1 MSAHAEPL
9 VTSRLSRNTLT
20 LLVSNLGGAPLSF
33 ILSALIGRALGT
45 EGLGAYA
52 VAMAWVLPLSL
63 VVEFGLST
71 LMQRD
76 LAADHSAVR
85 ATLESVVLSRLLI
98 GGIIMLLLILAAP
111 VLSTD
116 PNVILGLRISAPMVI
131 ILPLFST
138 FTAVY
143 KAYGAMWPVPWL
155 NIGMLLAQVILTVLT
170 LLAGGGLVTVLILNV
185 ATSAVQLAAA
195 YAIYRRKFFDPI
207 TNPTSTQPP
216 GEEVLGDPFSGSQSF
231 RSWVCLRSKPKPPAA
246 LLPLLR
252 RAFPFALAAL
262 FAALQTRLSVILLE
276 QLATTA
282 QVGYFSAAARF
293 VEAARMIPNAF
304 FGALF
309 PALSALAA
317 DRLLMHHTF
326 RRGMLG
332 LGALGATTGLGFLLL
347 AQPLVT
353 LTYGAQFAPAIPV
366 LQILG
371 VSLLFSNLR
380 GARTLYLYALG
391 QERRVNW
398 INGIV
403 ILVQAALSLLLIP
416 AANALGVA
424 LVHVLIE
431 IVALAL
437 LWRNDPA

>member
-1 MSAHAEPL
+1 MTAPARAESL
-9 VTSRLSRNTLT
+9 VTSRLSRNMLT

-76 LAADHSAVR
+76 LAADLSIVR
-85 ATLESVVLSRLLI
+85 TTLVSVVLSRLLI
-98 GGIIMLLLILAAP
+98 GGAVMLLLILAAP
-111 VLSTD
+111 LISTD
-116 PNVILGLRISAPMVI
+116 PNVTLGLRISAPMVI

-155 NIGMLLAQVILTVLT
+155 NIGMLLAQVILTLVALA
-170 LLAGGGLVTVLILNV
+170 AGGGLIEVLILNV
-185 ATSAVQLAAA
+185 ATSAAQLAAA
-195 YAIYRRKFFDPI
+195 YAIYRWR
-207 TNPTSTQPP
+207 
-216 GEEVLGDPFSGSQSF
+216 F
-231 RSWVCLRSKPKPPAA
+231 RTPDAVAASLKLA
-246 LLPLLR
+246 LLLQPLRPLLR
-252 RAFPFALAAL
+252 RAAPFALAAL

-276 QLATTA
+276 QLATTV

-309 PALSALAA
+309 PALAALAA
-317 DRLLMHHTF
+317 DRVLMRQTF

-332 LGALGATTGLGFLLL
+332 LGAVGALTGIGFLLL
-347 AQPLVT
+347 AQPLIT
-353 LTYGAQFAPAIPV
+353 LTYGAEFTPAVVV
-366 LQILG
+366 LQVLG
-371 VSLLFSNLR
+371 ASLLFSNLR

-391 QERRVNW
+391 QERRVNR

-416 AANALGVA
+416 AASALGVA
-424 LVHVLIE
+424 VVHVLVE

-437 LWRNDPA
+437 LWHHDSV

>member
-1 MSAHAEPL
+1 VTARAEPL
-9 VTSRLSRNTLT
+9 VTSRLSRNTIT
-20 LLVSNLGGAPLSF
+20 LLISNLGGAPLSF

-63 VVEFGLST
+63 IVEFGLST

-76 LAADHSAVR
+76 LAADLSTVR
-85 ATLESVVLSRLLI
+85 VTLESVILSRLLI
-98 GGIIMLLLILAAP
+98 GGAVMLLLILAAP
-111 VLSTD
+111 LVSTD
-116 PNVILGLRISAPMVI
+116 SNVIVGLRISAPMVI

-138 FTAVY
+138 FTAIY

-155 NIGMLLAQVILTVLT
+155 NIGMLLAQVILTVLA
-170 LLAGGGLVTVLILNV
+170 LLSGAELIAVLILNV

-195 YAIYRRKFFDPI
+195 YAIYRWRFYAVI
-207 TNPTSTQPP
+207 TSNFNPARILQP
-216 GEEVLGDPFSGSQSF
+216 LAS
-231 RSWVCLRSKPKPPAA
+231 
-246 LLPLLR
+246 LLR

-317 DRLLMHHTF
+317 DRILMRHTF
-326 RRGMLG
+326 RRGMFG
-332 LGALGATTGLGFLLL
+332 LGALGATTGIGFLIL
-347 AQPLVT
+347 AQPFIT
-353 LTYGAQFAPAIPV
+353 LTYGTEFAPAIPV
-366 LQILG
+366 LQVLG
-371 VSLLFSNLR
+371 WSLLFSNLR

-403 ILVQAALSLLLIP
+403 ILIQAALSLLLIP

-424 LVHVLIE
+424 LVHVLVE

-437 LWRNDPA
+437 LWRNDSA

>member
-1 MSAHAEPL
+1 MTARAESP
-9 VTSRLSRNTLT
+9 VTSRISRNTLT
-20 LLVSNLGGAPLSF
+20 LLISNLGGAPLSF

-52 VAMAWVLPLSL
+52 VAMAWVLPLSF
-63 VVEFGLST
+63 VVEFGLAT

-76 LAADHSAVR
+76 LAADLSAVR

-98 GGIIMLLLILAAP
+98 GGAVMLLLIIAAP
-111 VLSTD
+111 LISSD
-116 PNVILGLRISAPMVI
+116 PNVILGLHISAPMVI

-138 FTAVY
+138 FSAVY

-155 NIGMLLAQVILTVLT
+155 NIGMLLAQVILTVGALA
-170 LLAGGGLVTVLILNV
+170 AGGGLAVVLILNV
-185 ATSAVQLAAA
+185 ATSAAQLAAA
-195 YAIYRRKFFDPI
+195 YVIYRWRF
-207 TNPTSTQPP
+207 
-216 GEEVLGDPFSGSQSF
+216 
-231 RSWVCLRSKPKPPAA
+231 SKPDAETRRLEAIKI
-246 LLPLLR
+246 LPLLR
-252 RAFPFALAAL
+252 RAAPFALAAL

-276 QLATTA
+276 QLATTV

-309 PALSALAA
+309 PALAALAA
-317 DRLLMHHTF
+317 DRVLMRHTF

-332 LGALGATTGLGFLLL
+332 LGAVGAVTGIGFLLL
-347 AQPLVT
+347 AQPLIT
-353 LTYGAQFAPAIPV
+353 LTYGTEFTPAVPV
-366 LQILG
+366 LQALG
-371 VSLLFSNLR
+371 WSLLFSNLR

-391 QERRVNW
+391 QENRVNH

-403 ILVQAALSLLLIP
+403 IIAQAALSVLLIP

-424 LVHVLIE
+424 VVHVLVE
-431 IVALAL
+431 IIALAL
-437 LWRNDPA
+437 LWRGNPAAYEA

>member
-1 MSAHAEPL
+1 MTARAESP
-9 VTSRLSRNTLT
+9 VTSRISRNTLT
-20 LLVSNLGGAPLSF
+20 LLISNLGGAPLSF

-52 VAMAWVLPLSL
+52 VAMAWVLPLSF
-63 VVEFGLST
+63 VVEFGLAT

-76 LAADHSAVR
+76 LAADLSAVR

-98 GGIIMLLLILAAP
+98 GGTVMLLLIIAAP
-111 VLSTD
+111 LISSD
-116 PNVILGLRISAPMVI
+116 PNVILGLHISAPMVI

-138 FTAVY
+138 FSAVY

-155 NIGMLLAQVILTVLT
+155 NIGMLLAQVILTVGALA
-170 LLAGGGLVTVLILNV
+170 AGGGLAVVLILNV
-185 ATSAVQLAAA
+185 ATSAAQLAAA
-195 YAIYRRKFFDPI
+195 YVLYRWRF
-207 TNPTSTQPP
+207 
-216 GEEVLGDPFSGSQSF
+216 
-231 RSWVCLRSKPKPPAA
+231 SKPDAETRRLEGVKM
-246 LLPLLR
+246 LPLLR
-252 RAFPFALAAL
+252 RAAPFALAAL

-276 QLATTA
+276 QLATTV

-309 PALSALAA
+309 PALAALAA
-317 DRLLMHHTF
+317 DRVLMRHTF
-326 RRGMLG
+326 RRGMFG
-332 LGALGATTGLGFLLL
+332 LGAVGAVTGIGFLLL
-347 AQPLVT
+347 AQPLIT
-353 LTYGAQFAPAIPV
+353 LTYGAVFTPAVPV
-366 LQILG
+366 LQALG
-371 VSLLFSNLR
+371 WSLLFSNLR

-391 QERRVNW
+391 QESRVNR

-424 LVHVLIE
+424 VVHVLVE
-431 IVALAL
+431 IVALVL
-437 LWRNDPA
+437 LWRGSPAEKQA

>member
-1 MSAHAEPL
+1 MTAPARAESPL
-9 VTSRLSRNTLT
+9 TSRLSRNTLT

-76 LAADHSAVR
+76 LAADLSIVR
-85 ATLESVVLSRLLI
+85 TTLTSVVLSRLLI
-98 GGIIMLLLILAAP
+98 GGAVMLLLILAAP
-111 VLSTD
+111 LISTD
-116 PNVILGLRISAPMVI
+116 PNVTLGLRISAPMVI

-138 FTAVY
+138 FSAVY

-155 NIGMLLAQVILTVLT
+155 NIGMLLAQVILTLIA
-170 LLAGGGLVTVLILNV
+170 LAAGGGLAAVLSLNV
-185 ATSAVQLAAA
+185 ATSAAQLAAA
-195 YAIYRRKFFDPI
+195 YVIYRWRFYDS
-207 TNPTSTQPP
+207 STV
-216 GEEVLGDPFSGSQSF
+216 GAGLKSA
-231 RSWVCLRSKPKPPAA
+231 PAFYP
-246 LLPLLR
+246 LPQLLR
-252 RAFPFALAAL
+252 RAAPFALAAL

-276 QLATTA
+276 QLATTV

-309 PALSALAA
+309 PALAALAA
-317 DRLLMHHTF
+317 DRVLMRHTF

-332 LGALGATTGLGFLLL
+332 LGAVGAATGIGFLLL
-347 AQPLVT
+347 AQPLIT
-353 LTYGAQFAPAIPV
+353 LTYGAAFDPAVPI
-366 LQILG
+366 LQLLG
-371 VSLLFSNLR
+371 WSLLFSNLR

-391 QERRVNW
+391 HESRVNR
-398 INGIV
+398 INGVV
-403 ILVQAALSLLLIP
+403 IIMQAALSLLLIP

-424 LVHVLIE
+424 VVHVLVE

-437 LWRNDPA
+437 LWRGSPSEKQV

>member
-1 MSAHAEPL
+1 
-9 VTSRLSRNTLT
+9 
-20 LLVSNLGGAPLSF
+20 VSNLGGAPLSF

-76 LAADHSAVR
+76 LAADLSTVR
-85 ATLESVVLSRLLI
+85 ATLASVVLSRLLI
-98 GGIIMLLLILAAP
+98 GGVVMLLLILAAP
-111 VLSTD
+111 LISTD
-116 PNVILGLRISAPMVI
+116 PNVTLGLRISAPMVI

-143 KAYGAMWPVPWL
+143 KAHGAMWPVPYL
-155 NIGMLLAQVILTVLT
+155 NIGMLLAQVILTLVALV
-170 LLAGGGLVTVLILNV
+170 AGGGLAAVLILNV
-185 ATSAVQLAAA
+185 ATSAAQLAAA
-195 YAIYRRKFFDPI
+195 YGIYRWRF
-207 TNPTSTQPP
+207 STPDA
-216 GEEVLGDPFSGSQSF
+216 GTTRLE
-231 RSWVCLRSKPKPPAA
+231 PAKI
-246 LLPLLR
+246 LILLR
-252 RAFPFALAAL
+252 RAAPFALAAL

-276 QLATTA
+276 QLATTV

-309 PALSALAA
+309 PALAALAT
-317 DRLLMHHTF
+317 DRVLMRHTF

-332 LGALGATTGLGFLLL
+332 LGAVGAVTGIGFLLL
-347 AQPLVT
+347 AYPLIT
-353 LTYGAQFAPAIPV
+353 LTYGAEFTPAVPV
-366 LQILG
+366 LQALG
-371 VSLLFSNLR
+371 WSLLFSNLR

-391 QERRVNW
+391 HESRVNR
-398 INGIV
+398 INGVVIV
-403 ILVQAALSLLLIP
+403 VQAALSLLLIP

-424 LVHVLIE
+424 VVHLLVE

-437 LWRNDPA
+437 LWRGSPAEKQA

>member
-1 MSAHAEPL
+1 MTAPARAEPL
-9 VTSRLSRNTLT
+9 VTARLSRNTFT

-76 LAADHSAVR
+76 LAADLFTLHT
-85 ATLESVVLSRLLI
+85 TLESVALSRLII
-98 GGIIMLLLILAAP
+98 GGAVMLLLIFAAP
-111 VLSTD
+111 LISAD
-116 PNVILGLRISAPMVI
+116 PNVIIGLRITAPMVI

-155 NIGMLLAQVILTVLT
+155 NIGMLLAQVIITMLA
-170 LLAGGGLVTVLILNV
+170 LLAGTGLVVVLILNV
-185 ATSAVQLAAA
+185 ATSATQLAAA
-195 YAIYRRKFFDPI
+195 YVIYRWRFSDPEAI
-207 TNPTSTQPP
+207 KVDKLATRAELILALQPI
-216 GEEVLGDPFSGSQSF
+216 
-231 RSWVCLRSKPKPPAA
+231 R
-246 LLPLLR
+246 PLLR

-276 QLATTA
+276 QLATTV

-309 PALSALAA
+309 PVLSALAA
-317 DRLLMHHTF
+317 DRILMLHTF
-326 RRGMLG
+326 RRGMVALA
-332 LGALGATTGLGFLLL
+332 ALGIVTGIGFLLL
-347 AQPLVT
+347 AQPFISF
-353 LTYGAQFAPAIPV
+353 TYGVEFAPAIPV
-366 LQILG
+366 LQMLG
-371 VSLLFSNLR
+371 WSLLFSNLR

-391 QERRVNW
+391 QETRVNR

-403 ILVQAALSLLLIP
+403 ILIQALLSLLLIP
-416 AANALGVA
+416 VANALGVA
-424 LVHVLIE
+424 LAHVLVE
-431 IVALAL
+431 IVALVL
-437 LWRNDPA
+437 LWRHDPA

>member
-1 MSAHAEPL
+1 MTARAEPL

-76 LAADHSAVR
+76 LAADLSAIR
-85 ATLESVVLSRLLI
+85 ATLDSVVLSRLLI
-98 GGIIMLLLILAAP
+98 GGTVMLLLILAAP
-111 VLSTD
+111 LISTD
-116 PNVILGLRISAPMVI
+116 PNVTLGLRISAPMVI

-155 NIGMLLAQVILTVLT
+155 NIGMLLAQVILTLAA
-170 LLAGGGLVTVLILNV
+170 LAAGGGLSVVLILNV
-185 ATSAVQLAAA
+185 TTSAAQLATA
-195 YAIYRRKFFDPI
+195 YLIYRWCFQKADSVGVGLK
-207 TNPTSTQPP
+207 PTLQP
-216 GEEVLGDPFSGSQSF
+216 
-231 RSWVCLRSKPKPPAA
+231 

-252 RAFPFALAAL
+252 RAAPFALAAL
-262 FAALQTRLSVILLE
+262 FATLQTRLSVILLE
-276 QLATTA
+276 QLATTV
-282 QVGYFSAAARF
+282 QVGSFSAAARF

-309 PALSALAA
+309 PALAALAA
-317 DRLLMHHTF
+317 DRTLMRHTF

-332 LGALGATTGLGFLLL
+332 LGAVGAATGIGFLLL
-347 AQPLVT
+347 AQPLIT
-353 LTYGAQFAPAIPV
+353 LTYGAEFASAVPV
-366 LQILG
+366 LQVLG
-371 VSLLFSNLR
+371 WSLLFSNLR

-391 QERRVNW
+391 QESRVNR

-416 AANALGVA
+416 VASALGVA
-424 LVHVLIE
+424 VVHVLVE

-437 LWRNDPA
+437 LWHHDSA